1 MANEEHLKV
10 FHRGV
15 TAWNKWRSQHRGLQP
30 DLSQADLRD
39 TNLRLGN
46 LNNANLRGAN
56 LEGANLGRAFLEAAD
71 LEGAQQRGV
80 HLFGADLGRA
90 DLRHADLG
98 EAQLWDV
105 RLEQADLRDASLR
118 AADLRHSDLSRA
130 DLRDAVLEGANLAD
144 AFLFHTDLRRADLRG
159 ARLER
164 TRFWDCRLDGADLS
178 GAVASHSAFND
189 VDLSQIHGVGD
200 VEHAE
205 PSSVGIDTLERTASG
220 LARDPARQEEVEAFL
235 RGAGVR
241 ESYLETFRQ
250 RVANSFGYFSA
261 FIRYSQADQA
271 FARRLYDE
279 LQSHGI
285 RCWLHEHP
293 MLPGDDVH
301 ESSGL
306 GPWDRLLLCG
316 SEASCGSW
324 WIAGEIAHALEAER
338 EATERQGSDVEVLIP
353 LALDDYPTSR
363 WQGTEAERLRAR
375 LAADFSGWADD
386 GSVFDRALEQ
396 VVGALRI
403 EP

>member
-15 TAWNKWRSQHRGLQP
+15 TAWNRWRSKHRGLQP
-30 DLSQADLRD
+30 DLSQADLRH

-56 LEGANLGRAFLEAAD
+56 LEGANLGRAFLEAAE
-71 LEGAQQRGV
+71 LEGAQQRGA

-90 DLRHADLG
+90 HLRHADLG
-98 EAQLWDV
+98 EAQLWGV

-118 AADLRHSDLSRA
+118 GADLRHGDLSRA
-130 DLRDAVLEGANLAD
+130 DLRGAVLESANLAG

-159 ARLER
+159 V
-164 TRFWDCRLDGADLS
+164 RLDRTQIWDSRLDEADLS
-178 GAVASHSAFND
+178 GAVAAHVAFND
-189 VDLSQIHGVGD
+189 VDLSQIRGLAEVRHD
-200 VEHAE
+200 E

-220 LARDPARQEEVEAFL
+220 LARDAARHDEVEAFL
-235 RGAGVR
+235 RRAGVR
-241 ESYLETFRQ
+241 ESYLEIFRQ
-250 RVANSFGYFSA
+250 RVSSSFGYFSA

-279 LQSHGI
+279 LQRHGI

-293 MLPGDDVH
+293 MLPGDDAH
-301 ESSGL
+301 ESSEL
-306 GPWDRLLLCG
+306 GSWDRLLLCG

-324 WIAGEIAHALEAER
+324 WIAGEIAHALDQER
-338 EATERQGSDVEVLIP
+338 ELTARHGSDVKVLIP
-353 LALDDYPTSR
+353 LALDDYPASR
-363 WQGTEAERLRAR
+363 WQGGEAERLRAR
-375 LAADFSGWADD
+375 MAADFRGWADD
-386 GSVFDRALEQ
+386 SSVFDRALEQ
-396 VVGALRI
+396 VVSALRV